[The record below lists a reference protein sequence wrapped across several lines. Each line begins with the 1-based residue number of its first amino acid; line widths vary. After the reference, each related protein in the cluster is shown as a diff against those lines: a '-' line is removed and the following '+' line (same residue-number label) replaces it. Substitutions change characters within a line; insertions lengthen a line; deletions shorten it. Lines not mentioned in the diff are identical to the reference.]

1 MLFAIRKGNSMRIC
15 VYMGSRDG
23 SKPAYL
29 EQSKALGK
37 AMASRGHGLVY
48 GGGNTGLMGAVADE
62 MLGAGIDTFGVIP
75 AALAELEVAHQG
87 LTELVI
93 TNDMHQRK
101 KAMLDRADAFIALPG
116 GLGTFEE
123 LFEALTWQ
131 QLGFHSKPVGLL
143 NVDGYYDGLITFL
156 EASVE
161 AGFVSKHHHDSLIVS
176 DNVEDILDQ
185 IETAEVVYVPKNTI
199 PAKK

>member
-1 MLFAIRKGNSMRIC
+1 
-15 VYMGSRDG
+15 MGSRNG

-37 AMASRGHGLVY
+37 AMARRGHGLVY

>member
-1 MLFAIRKGNSMRIC
+1 MKIC

-23 SKPAYL
+23 SKPVYR
-29 EQSKALGK
+29 EQSEALGL
-37 AMASRGHGLVY
+37 AMAKRGHGLVY
-48 GGGNTGLMGAVADE
+48 GGGNTGLMGAVADA
-62 MLGAGIDTFGVIP
+62 MISGGVDTFGVIP
-75 AALAELEVAHQG
+75 TALAELEVAHQH

-93 TNDMHQRK
+93 TKDMHERK

-143 NVDGYYDGLITFL
+143 NVDGYYDGLIKFL
-156 EASVE
+156 NSSVD
-161 AGFVSKHHHDSLIVS
+161 AGFVSKHHQKSLIVS
-176 DNVEDILDQ
+176 DDVEEILDQ
-185 IETAEVVYVPKNTI
+185 IETTKVVYIPKNPVRGKT
-199 PAKK
+199 

>member
-1 MLFAIRKGNSMRIC
+1 MRIC

-23 SKPAYL
+23 SRPSYL

-37 AMASRGHGLVY
+37 AMAHRGHGLVY

-62 MLGAGIDTFGVIP
+62 MLGAGVETYGVIP

-143 NVDGYYDGLITFL
+143 NIDGYYDGLIKFL
-156 EASVE
+156 ETSVE
-161 AGFVSKHHHDSLIVS
+161 AGFVSEHHHKSLIVS

-185 IETAEVVYVPKNTI
+185 IETAEVVYVPKNVV
-199 PAKK
+199 PEQK